1 MQPASPPADRER
13 GEPSWRASRDPALL
27 IVLLVFTFLA
37 IAALS
42 LNVPRTTYGIKG
54 DEATYVAMALSVAH
68 DGDLVFQQRD
78 LTRFY
83 RVYQRGPEG
92 IFLKRGQGAAAR
104 DDRLYFGKAF
114 IYPVVAAPFVRVAG
128 LNGLLFLQVALL
140 ACVFVC
146 AYAFAAERLPR
157 AGALLVA
164 TGFLAASSAPLYA
177 VWLTSD
183 FFNLALVFY
192 AYFFWLYK
200 EVAAAPRRLPGML
213 TGPASDLIAA
223 VLLGLATFSKL
234 SNLPLILPLVGLA
247 WWRRR
252 FGHGALIGVACGAI
266 VLGCFGANAVSS
278 GEWNYQGGRDRKTFY
293 GRFPFEHGSA
303 EFDSLGTSIST
314 NPNEIVLDE
323 STPSILRQLGRN
335 SVYFV
340 IGRHFGLLPYFFP
353 GVAIFAWALWRPRR
367 LAAWQTLI
375 AGAVVATA
383 LGLLVLAP
391 NTWSGGGGP
400 VGNRYF
406 LSVYPALFFLLPTAR
421 TIAPGIVVWV
431 GGALFT
437 AQILVDPFVAA
448 SRPWLLAQQ
457 GLFRLL
463 PVELTM
469 VNDLPVR
476 LDQGRSRIPYG
487 GDPQLLLYY
496 LDDNATPPEQP
507 GIWVSGRAR
516 ADIIVRVAP
525 PLTALNVTL
534 RTPIANHARVRVD
547 GSTQV
552 TDLQPNVPVR
562 LQFPVRGVHARGAQ
576 NFVLTVETR
585 EGFVPRLLDPTSTDP
600 RFLGVAIDLAGLAR
614 ATAR

>member
-1 MQPASPPADRER
+1 VDRDR
-13 GEPSWRASRDPALL
+13 SEPSWSVARDPALL
-27 IVLLVFTFLA
+27 IVLLLVTFLA
-37 IAALS
+37 IAVLS
-42 LNVPRTTYGIKG
+42 LDVTRTTYGIKG

-68 DGDLVFQQRD
+68 DGDLAFQQRD

-92 IFLKRGQGAAAR
+92 IFLKRGQGAAAH
-104 DDRLYFGKAF
+104 DNRLYFGKAF
-114 IYPVVAAPFVRVAG
+114 IYPVLAAPFVRVAG
-128 LNGLLFLQVALL
+128 LNGLLFLQVVLL
-140 ACVFVC
+140 TGVFVC

-157 AGALLVA
+157 TGALLVA

-200 EVAAAPRRLPGML
+200 EAVTKPLRLPRML
-213 TGPASDLIAA
+213 TGSASDIIAA
-223 VLLGLATFSKL
+223 VLLGLVTFSKV
-234 SNLPLILPLVGLA
+234 SNLPLILPLIGLA

-252 FGHGALIGVACGAI
+252 FGHGALIFVAWGAI
-266 VLGCFGANAVSS
+266 VLGCFGANAAIS
-278 GEWNYQGGRDRKTFY
+278 GEWNYQGGDERKTFY
-293 GRFPFEHGSA
+293 GQFPFEHGPA
-303 EFDSLGTSIST
+303 DFDSLGTSVST
-314 NPNEIVLDE
+314 NELILDE
-323 STPSILRQLGRN
+323 TNSSFARELGRN
-335 SVYFV
+335 AVYFI

-353 GVAIFAWALWRPRR
+353 GIVIFVWALWHPRR
-367 LAAWQTLI
+367 LVAWQVLI

-383 LGLLVLAP
+383 LGLLALLP

-406 LSVYPALFFLLPTAR
+406 LSIYPALFFLLPTAR
-421 TIAPGIVVWV
+421 SITPGVLIWI

-437 AQILVDPFVAA
+437 AQILVDPFVTA
-448 SRPWLLAQQ
+448 SRPWLLSQQ

-476 LDQGRSRIPYG
+476 LDQERSRIPYG
-487 GDPQLLLYY
+487 ENPQLLLYY
-496 LDDNATPPEQP
+496 LDDNAARPEPP

-516 ADIIVRVAP
+516 ADIIVRVNP
-525 PLTALNVTL
+525 PLTALQVTL
-534 RTPIANHARVRVD
+534 QTPVKNRAHVEVD

-552 TDLQPNVPVR
+552 AELQPNVPVQ
-562 LQFPVRGVHARGAQ
+562 LHFPVRGVHARGAQ
-576 NFVLTVETR
+576 NFVLTVETHD
-585 EGFVPRLLDPTSTDP
+585 GFVPRLLDPTSTDP
-600 RFLGVAIDLAGLAR
+600 RFLGVAVDLSGTAR